1 LCSTG
6 SGVDYLSFQFYLA
19 LYAGPFARTSGFS
32 AILDVETG
40 RVDGLIEV
48 AFPPYAYVMT
58 VDSEDDRAFPTA
70 NITGFVD
77 TAYNQRADVEI
88 ELLIGFGHTRCLP
101 TTARR
106 Q

>member
-1 LCSTG
+1 
-6 SGVDYLSFQFYLA
+6 VDYLSFQFYLA